1 MAAHGGRWYDEAT
14 LCSPSFLCCYPLR
27 DANRSDI
34 CLWGFAAMSQTT
46 LSQPAVDASPVST
59 ADTGEHWDPLFH
71 TAPDWQPVAKGAPDP
86 AKRNAIITW
95 ATILVVFV
103 GLTFLAA
110 NLMVAMEKNKKTFR
124 QIKVTQP
131 ISLIDQTYVAPKK

>member
-1 MAAHGGRWYDEAT
+1 
-14 LCSPSFLCCYPLR
+14 
-27 DANRSDI
+27 
-34 CLWGFAAMSQTT
+34 MSQTT
-46 LSQPAVDASPVST
+46 LSQPAVDAP
-59 ADTGEHWDPLFH
+59 AAAAGEAWDPLFH
-71 TAPDWQPVAKGAPDP
+71 TAPDWQPVPKGAPDP

-124 QIKVTQP
+124 QIKTTQP
-131 ISLIDQTYVAPKK
+131 ISLIDQTYVAPQKTP